1 MALREVTVEI
11 NATYIAKIYA
21 NSAEEAQRKME
32 AIVLSSLTPVSKEET
47 ILDVRPVKEAT

>member
-32 AIVLSSLTPVSKEET
+32 EIVLSNLTPVSREET
-47 ILDVRPVKEAT
+47 ILDVRPAKGVT